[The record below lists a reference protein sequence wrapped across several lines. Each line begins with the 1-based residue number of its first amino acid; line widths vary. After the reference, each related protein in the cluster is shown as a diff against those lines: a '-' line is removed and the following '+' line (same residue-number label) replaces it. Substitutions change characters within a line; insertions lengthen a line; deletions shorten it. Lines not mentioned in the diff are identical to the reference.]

1 MNHDMLREFR
11 DAIPFVPFSIRM
23 ADGRAF
29 RVPHRDF
36 FSISPTSR
44 TAIVFL
50 KTGGLSMLNTTLI
63 AEIEPDK
70 VDQPA
75 DAPSADA

>member
-1 MNHDMLREFR
+1 MNHDILRQFR
-11 DAIPFVPFSIRM
+11 DAVPFVPFSIRM
-23 ADGRAF
+23 ADGRTF

-44 TAIVFL
+44 TAVVHL

-63 AEIEPDK
+63 AEVEPDK
-70 VDQPA
+70 VDQPSNS
-75 DAPSADA
+75 PSADA

>member
-11 DAIPFVPFSIRM
+11 DAVPFVPFSIRM
-23 ADGRAF
+23 ADGRTF

-44 TAIVFL
+44 TAVVFL

-63 AEIEPDK
+63 AEIERDQ
-70 VDQPA
+70 VDQPIV
-75 DAPSADA
+75 APSADA